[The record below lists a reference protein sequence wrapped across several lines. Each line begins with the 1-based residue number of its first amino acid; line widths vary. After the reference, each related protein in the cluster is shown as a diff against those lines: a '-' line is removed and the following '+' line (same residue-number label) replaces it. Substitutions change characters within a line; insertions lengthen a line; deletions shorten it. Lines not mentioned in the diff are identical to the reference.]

1 MVYWSGRKINSNTN
15 IMDEYLN
22 NLMWRY
28 ATKKFDAQQKLSSA
42 ETDMLEETL
51 RLAPSSFG
59 FQLWKFY
66 RIDDPA
72 VRAAVKDASYGQS
85 QVTDA
90 SHLYALTSK
99 VAPTEQDVI
108 DFIESIKTTRG
119 ATDESLASYKQ
130 SLEGAISGKPEDV
143 AAWTAKQVYIALGFL
158 LAAAAQH
165 HIDACPMEGFDP
177 AKVGEIIGAA
187 KEGYAVNVLCSVG
200 HRGADDSYATQKKA
214 RYPKER
220 VIKTI

>member
-1 MVYWSGRKINSNTN
+1 
-15 IMDEYLN
+15 MDEYLN

-28 ATKKFDAQQKLSSA
+28 ATKKFDPQQKLSTT

-90 SHLYALTSK
+90 SHLYALASK
-99 VAPTEQDVI
+99 VAPTEQDMT
-108 DFIESIKTTRG
+108 DFIESVKATRG
-119 ATDESLASYKQ
+119 VTDESLAGYKK
-130 SLEGAISGKPEDV
+130 SLEGAIMGKP
-143 AAWTAKQVYIALGFL
+143 AADIATWTAKQVYIALGFL
-158 LAAAAQH
+158 LNAAAQH

-177 AKVGEIIGAA
+177 AKVSGIIGATN
-187 KEGYAVNVLCSVG
+187 EGYAVNILCPVG
-200 HRGADDSYATQKKA
+200 HRATDDNHATEKKV

-220 VIKTI
+220 VMKII